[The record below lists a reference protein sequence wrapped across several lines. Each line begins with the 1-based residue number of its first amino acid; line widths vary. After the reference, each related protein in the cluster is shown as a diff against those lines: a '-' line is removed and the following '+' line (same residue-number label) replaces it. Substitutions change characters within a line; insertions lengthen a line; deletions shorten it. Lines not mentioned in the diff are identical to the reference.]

1 MAIDIPPAPAPT
13 IRKADDEQKKARM
26 GPDAVQLT
34 IDTFKAEGIDLVV
47 TLPEE
52 PTFSLTDAIRKDP
65 YFTAVTVTDENTGI
79 GMCAGAS
86 LGGRSS
92 VFVTGIAGLLVSS
105 WAMAQMGMVF
115 GAPILILASYRGD
128 FGDRT
133 GIPGSQLAM
142 FKRVAEPLLNTLQVP
157 CQVVRETSHLSKAIV
172 DAHFACHSYSSPVAL
187 LLAGDVLW

>member
-1 MAIDIPPAPAPT
+1 MAVETLPPPVT
-13 IRKADDEQKKARM
+13 KADDEKKKARM
-26 GPDAVQLT
+26 GDDAIRAT
-34 IDTFKAEGIDLVV
+34 IDTFKSEGIDLIV

-92 VFVTGIAGLLVSS
+92 VFVTGIAGLLVST
-105 WAMAQMGMVF
+105 WAMSQMGGVF
-115 GAPILILASYRGD
+115 GAPILIMASYRGD

-142 FKRVAEPLLNTLQVP
+142 FKRVAEPLLNTLGIP
-157 CQVVRETSHLSKAIV
+157 YQVVRETKHLSKAIV
-172 DAHFACHSYSSPVAL
+172 DGHFACHSYSSPVAL
-187 LLAGDVLW
+187 MLAGEVLW

>member
-1 MAIDIPPAPAPT
+1 MALDTLLARSGTTVDGEA
-13 IRKADDEQKKARM
+13 KKARM
-26 GPDAVQLT
+26 GPEAVRLT
-34 IDTFKAEGIDLVV
+34 IETFKEQGIDLIV

-65 YFTAVTVTDENTGI
+65 YFTAVTVTDESTGI
-79 GMCAGAS
+79 AACAGAA

-92 VFVTGIAGLLVSS
+92 VFVTGVAGTLVAS
-105 WAMAQMGMVF
+105 WALSQMGMVF
-115 GAPILILASYRGD
+115 GAPILLIASYRGD

-142 FKRVAEPLLNTLQVP
+142 FKKVFEPLLQTLNVP
-157 CQVVRETSHLSKAIV
+157 YKIVDEERHLKKAIV

-187 LLAGDVLW
+187 LLAGEVLW

>member
-1 MAIDIPPAPAPT
+1 MAIETPLAKPAP
-13 IRKADDEQKKARM
+13 KQQADAQVKKARM

-34 IDTFKAEGIDLVV
+34 IDAFKEEGIDLIV

-52 PTFSLTDAIRKDP
+52 PTFSLTDAIRGDP

-79 GMCAGAS
+79 AMCAGAA
-86 LGGRSS
+86 LGGRSA

-105 WAMAQMGMVF
+105 WALAQMGMVF

-142 FKRVAEPLLNTLQVP
+142 FKRVAEPLLNTLQIP
-157 CQVVRETSHLSKAIV
+157 YEVVRETKRLQKAIV
-172 DAHFACHSYSSPVAL
+172 DAHFACHSYSSPIAL
-187 LLAGDVLW
+187 MLAGEVLW

>member
-1 MAIDIPPAPAPT
+1 MAIEGVLAKPVT
-13 IRKADDEQKKARM
+13 RADDEAKKARM

-34 IDTFKAEGIDLVV
+34 IDTLKQQGVDLIV

-65 YFTAVTVTDENTGI
+65 YFTAVTVTDESTGI
-79 GMCAGAS
+79 GMCAGAA
-86 LGGRSS
+86 LGGRSA
-92 VFVTGIAGLLVSS
+92 VFVTGIAGLLVST
-105 WAMAQMGMVF
+105 WALAQMGMVF

-142 FKRVAEPLLNTLQVP
+142 FKRVAEPLLGTLQVP
-157 CQVVRETSHLSKAIV
+157 YQVVRETGKLQKAIV